1 MGRKRSRRALFH
13 AQRASDVLR
22 ITRRRR
28 WDGLRG
34 VVPLRGKK
42 WILLALDQ
50 DAGVNGYVACAGA
63 MCDELS
69 FQSRLGS

>member
-1 MGRKRSRRALFH
+1 M
-13 AQRASDVLR
+13 
-22 ITRRRR
+22 
-28 WDGLRG
+28 RG
-34 VVPLRGKK
+34 VVPLRGRK